1 MGTELTYVD
10 EDFIKKNYPARRK
23 ESHKGENGRVLVIGG
38 SWIYHGAPY
47 IASLAALI
55 SGVDLV
61 YTAVPKP
68 IVSTIRCLNPNLIVI
83 PLPDYK
89 FTKGNAERLIK
100 IMPQVDVV
108 LIGNGM
114 GKGIS
119 DGLKVFLKEMP
130 LKKAILDADALLPE
144 SISVLSG
151 SDKDF
156 IVTPHE
162 AEFKRISGFDVE
174 GKSIEEKAK
183 MVMNFAKDK
192 GTTVLLKGVID
203 IISDPKELYL
213 NATGNAGMTVGGTG
227 DALAGLTAGF
237 FSKVTKAVTAS
248 ALAAYING
256 SAGDLALNEKGLHFT
271 ATDLINYYPE
281 IMKKFDRLL

>member
-1 MGTELTYVD
+1 MVTELTYVD
-10 EDFIKKNYPARRK
+10 ENFIRGNYPVRK
-23 ESHKGENGRVLVIGG
+23 KDSHKGENGRVLVIGG

-68 IVSTIRCLNPNLIVI
+68 IVSAIRCLDPNLIVI

-100 IMPQVDVV
+100 IMPEVDVV

-114 GKGIS
+114 GKGIA
-119 DGLKVFLKEMP
+119 DGLKLFLKETIV
-130 LKKAILDADALLPE
+130 KKVILDADALLPE
-144 SISVLSG
+144 SVSVLSS

-156 IVTPHE
+156 IVTPHGG
-162 AEFKRISGFDVE
+162 EFKRISGFDVE
-174 GKSIEEKAK
+174 GKDIEEKAK
-183 MVMNFAKDK
+183 LVMGFAKDK
-192 GTTVLLKGVID
+192 GATVLLKGVID
-203 IISDPKELYL
+203 IISDSEELYL
-213 NATGNAGMTVGGTG
+213 NSTGNAGMTVGGTG

-237 FSKVTKAVTAS
+237 FSKGLKAVKAS
-248 ALAAYING
+248 ALAAFVNG
-256 SAGDLALNEKGLHFT
+256 SAGDLALNKKGLHFT
-271 ATDLINYYPE
+271 AMDLISFYPE
-281 IMKKFDRLL
+281 IMKKFDRLV